1 MAAGQ
6 NPQQIPIDLKQ
17 SYNVTTIDEDI
28 FTFGEPAPAIDFQ
41 GIERDGGITNNYL
54 GTATINIPGGAN
66 ANSSILLANNGS
78 VILTSA
84 LNGTNYSNVYIGQS
98 PWDMTVNAGPTTTN
112 ALATTI
118 SRWSITR
125 TPAPISG
132 VNDVI
137 ATSPNSV
144 VGLHAN
150 QVSGCYELLNIAFVN
165 EVASLQPVVNL
176 GVPLAY
182 SGITLQGA
190 SFVQNLLYGG
200 RPDVPVAINQ
210 GTVNVAF
217 QTTTPYIGITAFHSD
232 QVDVDRNAYF
242 TFTNVQ
248 YINYG
253 NALTPHPL
261 ASMAPV
267 NTYVLSAESLNR
279 QMYGAGV
286 QAVEYT
292 VPNGPNYFGGQ
303 WDKLVIGLQ
312 GISYANYRSYSGGGN
327 LPSDMG
333 NLPNPNSTYSSLL
346 WGGGSMASYG
356 FGASDGMSWVT
367 AAKPIIITNTGIC
380 ALEFDFT
387 AGFTST
393 NTNTGVPISNA
404 IRAATTTLDFVNCWT
419 PGPDFYGESFPIKD
433 NYANTTWLTNANT
446 NMSQLYSYNYAEQV
460 ANVTDALGA
469 TDTTHLIWNGVADD
483 ISNPSGI
490 ETMQLSKV
498 SGGVW
503 EIPLVTYDVDNK
515 ADYTI
520 ASYGILH
527 RTPAGLEVRFG
538 FVNGLPSF
546 LSLGYPDQLGQLLT
560 AVGEV
565 DPYYLPRITDFYNGP
580 DYVATTIVYKYL
592 SSFYMVTIGLTGGG
606 VQKLDRN
613 LYKIDTISP
622 MNIIDTDAMKLHLGS
637 NDYNGRAIIY
647 AQYVTNGSR
656 DTARIISDVSSSTA
670 PGISTGEKTILNCR
684 DDIILKPLGARVSQN
699 LTSDF
704 EAPNAKIYFNLN
716 YLQTCDLIT
725 LGTFIDPNATPDYI
739 NELLLPI
746 PMGFIYDDSI
756 AYDIAG
762 YKTFIRNPFYDGY
775 KAGNELKGNWK
786 SFPLFGTQYVYNEQ
800 VIQALLTDTSGTLT
814 GVQPVAQGPGLVE
827 IAETPTK
834 IYFRSDFDNSLYT
847 YTGERELTKDMRL
860 NRLGEILSAGFSAYE
875 NTIGMV
881 LTDNLL
887 FIRDGVISRVPTA
900 SLPLGTPPIA
910 LYPTTEGIWLV
921 GGQNVAKTAFVL
933 YKYSYKPDNHRYSN
947 NAVQPLIWKS
957 GTFGFG
963 KNQRA
968 ILQNVVMTLKT
979 DTTPTSNV
987 SVTGSM
993 SCIDQENHYDSNQA
1007 WTIIPYSTD
1016 AANLALV
1023 GDGVAMWSNVGQARI
1038 RVQPEVQRVLG
1049 ASVGLSSNTKVIL
1062 IDATWS
1068 IAVDGPAVIAASR

>member
-1 MAAGQ
+1 MATGQ
-6 NPQQIPIDLKQ
+6 TPQQIPIDLKQ
-17 SYNVTTIDEDI
+17 SYNVATIDEDI
-28 FTFGEPAPAIDFQ
+28 FNFGEAAPAIDFQ

-54 GTATINIPGGAN
+54 GTAVINIPDGAN
-66 ANSSILLANNGS
+66 ADSSILLANNGS

-84 LNGTNYSNVYIGQS
+84 LPNTSVSNVYIGQS
-98 PWDMTVNAGPTTTN
+98 PWDMTVNASPSTTN

-150 QVSGCYELLNIAFVN
+150 QVSGCYELINIAFVN

-176 GVPLAY
+176 GVPLVL
-182 SGITLQGA
+182 GGMPLHGA

-200 RPDVPVAINQ
+200 RPDVPAAVNR
-210 GTVNVAF
+210 GTDTTAY
-217 QTTTPYIGITAFHSD
+217 QTTAPYIGIAAFNPEAN
-232 QVDVDRNAYF
+232 VYF
-242 TFTNVQ
+242 KYTNVPFV
-248 YINYG
+248 NYG
-253 NALTPHPL
+253 NALTP
-261 ASMAPV
+261 APV
-267 NTYVLSAESLNR
+267 PSIVPVNSYVLSAESLNR
-279 QMYGAGV
+279 QMYGAGIQVV
-286 QAVEYT
+286 QYT
-292 VPNGPNYFGGQ
+292 VPAGPNFSGGRY
-303 WDKLVIGLQ
+303 DALTMGLQ
-312 GISYANYRSYSGGGN
+312 GISYANYRGYSGGGN

-346 WGGGSMASYG
+346 WGGGSMGGDG
-356 FGASDGMSWVT
+356 FGASDGMGWAIPT
-367 AAKPIIITNTGIC
+367 RPEFLGPLGNNGC

-404 IRAATTTLDFVNCWT
+404 IRAAATVVDYVNWT
-419 PGPDFYGESFPIKD
+419 STYGEAFPIKD

-446 NMSQLYSYNYAEQV
+446 NMSQLYAYNYAEQV

-469 TDTTHLIWNGVADD
+469 TDTTHLIWNGTFGDD
-483 ISNPSGI
+483 PTNPSGI

-527 RTPAGLEVRFG
+527 RTPDRLEIRFG

-580 DYVATTIVYKYL
+580 DYVATTVVYKYL
-592 SSFYMVTIGLTGGG
+592 SSFYMITIGLTGGG

-613 LYKIDTISP
+613 LYKIDTLSP

-637 NDYNGRAIIY
+637 NDFNGRGVVY
-647 AQYVTNGSR
+647 ASYITTGTR
-656 DTARIISDVSSSTA
+656 DTVRVIADVSSSTA
-670 PGISTGEKTILNCR
+670 PGVSIGEKTILNCR
-684 DDIILKPLGARVSQN
+684 DDIIIKPVGARVSQN

-704 EAPNAKIYFNLN
+704 EAPAAQIYLNLN
-716 YLQTCDLIT
+716 YLQSCDLIT
-725 LGTFIDPNATPDYI
+725 LGTFVDPNQTPDYI
-739 NELLLPI
+739 NEFLLPI

-756 AYDIAG
+756 AYDVAA
-762 YKTFIRNPFYDGY
+762 YKTLIRNPFYDGY
-775 KAGNELKGNWK
+775 KAGNELKGQWK
-786 SFPLFGTQYVYNEQ
+786 SFPLFGTQYVYNSQ

-860 NRLGEILSAGFSAYE
+860 NRLGEILNAGFSAYE

-887 FIRDGVISRVPTA
+887 FIRDGVISRVPIA
-900 SLPLGTPPIA
+900 SVPLAVTPQA
-910 LYPTTEGIWLV
+910 LYTTTEGIWLV
-921 GGQNVAKTAFVL
+921 GGKNPTKTAFVL
-933 YKYSYKPDNHRYSN
+933 YKYSYKPDTHRYSN
-947 NAVQPLIWKS
+947 SVVQPLIWKS

-968 ILQNVVMTLKT
+968 IIQNVVMTLKT

-987 SVTGSM
+987 SITGSM

-1007 WTIIPYSTD
+1007 WTIIPYSTN